1 MYIDKD
7 RAAAVSL
14 GSKDLISLKSKR
26 KAGNKKNEE
35 VYDEKALATFMQQ
48 GQHELK

>member
-35 VYDEKALATFMQQ
+35 VYDGKALATFMQQ